1 MANRNVPAKKDN
13 GRNTPGLFSFS
24 KSDFGRQT
32 KAVQKLR
39 DGGMEHGH
47 VKMSSRHEVI
57 IRVKDVEIK
66 LTTQNDGK
74 YRWL

>member
-24 KSDFGRQT
+24 KSDFGRQAKT
-32 KAVQKLR
+32 VQRLR

-47 VKMSSRHEVI
+47 VNMSSMHEMK
-57 IRVKDVEIK
+57 IRVKDVEFTF
-66 LTTQNDGK
+66 TTHNKGK
-74 YRWL
+74 YKW

>member
-13 GRNTPGLFSFS
+13 GRNNPGLFSFS
-24 KSDFGRQT
+24 KSDFGHQAKT
-32 KAVQKLR
+32 IQKLR
-39 DGGMEHGH
+39 DGGMQHGH
-47 VKMSSRHEVI
+47 AKMSSKHGMI

-74 YRWL
+74 YRW